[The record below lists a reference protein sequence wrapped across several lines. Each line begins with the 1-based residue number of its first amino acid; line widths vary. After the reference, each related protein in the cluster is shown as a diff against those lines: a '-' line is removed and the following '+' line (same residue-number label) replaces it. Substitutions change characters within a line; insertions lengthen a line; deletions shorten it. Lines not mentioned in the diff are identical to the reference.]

1 MISANKCA
9 INKLGY
15 KNLIFRIL
23 GLVKAMATNAQR
35 DFIERRIFSRRLV
48 NARVRLNHSTIG
60 DVIARTRDMSDSGT
74 FVEAFPVPRLPIGSH
89 VKMNLLDS
97 SQPDIAFNM
106 KVTRVESDGLGLK
119 FIDYEYNGERYSI
132 DSLRQQ
138 FKNKK

>member
-1 MISANKCA
+1 
-9 INKLGY
+9 
-15 KNLIFRIL
+15 
-23 GLVKAMATNAQR
+23 MATNAQQ
-35 DFIERRIFSRRLV
+35 DFIERRIFGRRPV

-60 DVIARTRDMSDSGT
+60 DVMARTRDISDNGA

-97 SQPDIAFNM
+97 AQPDLEFNM
-106 KVTRVESDGLGLK
+106 KVTRVESDGIGLM
-119 FIDYEYNGERYSI
+119 FIDYEYNGERYPI